1 MNAIT
6 VASRLAWGEWIRGIF
21 GALISGGASAIATGT
36 GVSVFDPSHD
46 IVGITLV
53 KVMAGS
59 FLFSGLISLAK
70 FLQTHPVPDPAK
82 P

>member
-46 IVGITLV
+46 IKGITLL
-53 KVMAGS
+53 KVVAGS
-59 FLFSGLISLAK
+59 FVFSGIISLAK
-70 FLQTHPVPDPAK
+70 FLQTHPVPDAK
-82 P
+82 QP